1 MISKLVYHIN
11 VIRQII
17 RQLLWK
23 QRLTTRRICY
33 HKQLRQYSDLLPFCK
48 QSAFKD
54 GRTDNKTSIFPDK
67 NNKKYLP
74 TALAFLANTD
84 IFSRCEILKMFF
96 FFQSHF
102 VGFKKIIQLLAS
114 NRVQRHLE
122 GLDKLLLL
130 YCSVS

>member
-33 HKQLRQYSDLLPFCK
+33 HKQLRQYSDLQPCCK
-48 QSAFKD
+48 QSAPGD
-54 GRTDNKTSIFPDK
+54 GTTDNKTPIFTDK

-74 TALAFLANTD
+74 TALAFLVNTNV
-84 IFSRCEILKMFF
+84 FSRCEILMF

-102 VGFKKIIQLLAS
+102 VSFEQVIQLLAS
-114 NRVQRHLE
+114 NRAQRHLE
-122 GLDKLLLL
+122 GLDNLLLL
-130 YCSVS
+130 HCSVL